1 MVAVRRSE
9 AFLAT
14 SKEAPD
20 AGTDVVALMR
30 RAGLIREFGSGLHG
44 FLPTGERVR
53 RKVTERVETAMDD
66 CGAQQVS
73 LPALQYSDVWETSGR
88 WANFEDEMFT
98 LENRD
103 GQAMCLAPSH
113 EEGVVHLLDGLVR
126 SHGDLPCLV
135 YQVTEKYRDD
145 HARNGLLRC
154 KAFTMKDAYSVHAD
168 AASLDRTYDRIRAA
182 YLDTFD
188 DLGLDVAVVAADNEV
203 MGGHASEEFVAPV
216 ADGSDDLVYCTSEGC
231 RFGRTDE
238 SAEFDEFARGG
249 DCPDCGGHLAASEGV
264 EVGHVFKLGTRYAEA
279 LEFTVDRPDG
289 NRIRPTM
296 GSYGIGVTRTLQ
308 TLLQQARERAG
319 ATGDGDSESGGDSD
333 GDGVTGCRW
342 PVTDWG
348 TVAPYRAAIVPLDYE
363 NEYRA
368 IADDLYAACGRE
380 DTLLFDDPDQSIGER
395 FAECDLLGVP
405 AVVVLGNHYSETG
418 EVEVEYADGTTEFV
432 DATAVAEAVTAAVP
446 GEGTVAVP
454 EEGTEFGGGTDC

>member
-1 MVAVRRSE
+1 VVAVRRSE

-20 AGTDVVALMR
+20 TGTDVVALMC
-30 RAGLIREFGSGLHG
+30 RAGLIREFGSGLYG

-53 RKVTERVETAMDD
+53 RKITGRVEAAMET
-66 CGAQQVS
+66 CGAQHVS
-73 LPALQYSDVWETSGR
+73 LPALQYSDVWEASGR

-126 SHGDLPCLV
+126 SHGDLPLLV
-135 YQVTEKYRDD
+135 SQVTEKYRDD

-168 AASLDRTYDRIRAA
+168 RASLDRTYERIRSA
-182 YLDTFD
+182 YLDVFD

-216 ADGSDDLVYCTSEGC
+216 DDGSGDLVYCASEDC

-238 SAEFDEFARGG
+238 SAEFDEFAHGA
-249 DCPDCGGHLAASEGV
+249 DCPDCGGHLATSEGI

-279 LEFTVDRPDG
+279 LDFTVDGPDG
-289 NRIRPTM
+289 GRLRPTM

-308 TLLQQARERAG
+308 TLLQQTRDRAG
-319 ATGDGDSESGGDSD
+319 LAGEGDSESD
-333 GDGVTGCRW
+333 GDGDDVTGCHW

-348 TVAPYRAAIVPLDYE
+348 TVAPYRVAIVPLDYE
-363 NEYRA
+363 DDHRA
-368 IADDLYAACGRE
+368 IAEELYATCGRE
-380 DTLLFDDPDQSIGER
+380 DTLLFDDPTQSIGER

-405 AVVVLGNHYSETG
+405 AVVVLGNHYTETG

-432 DATAVAEAVTAAVP
+432 DSETVPEAVAESAT
-446 GEGTVAVP
+446 GN
-454 EEGTEFGGGTDC
+454 

>member
-1 MVAVRRSE
+1 MRRSE
-9 AFLAT
+9 TFLAT

-20 AGTDVVALMR
+20 AGTETVALMR

-44 FLPTGERVR
+44 FLPSGERVR
-53 RKVTERVETAMDD
+53 RTVTERIERAMDD
-66 CGAQQVS
+66 CGAQRVS
-73 LPALQYSDVWETSGR
+73 LPALQYSDVWEQSGR

-98 LENRD
+98 LDNRH

-126 SHGDLPCLV
+126 SHDDLPLLA

-154 KAFTMKDAYSVHAD
+154 KAFTMKDAYSVHTD
-168 AASLDRTYDRIRAA
+168 RASLDRTYDRIRTA
-182 YLDTFD
+182 YLDAFD

-216 ADGSDDLVYCTSEGC
+216 AEGSDDLVYCTSEDC

-238 SAEFDEFARGG
+238 SAAFDALADGD
-249 DCPDCGGHLAASEGV
+249 DCPDCGTRLAATEGI
-264 EVGHVFKLGTRYAEA
+264 EVGHVFKLGTRYTEA
-279 LEFTVDRPDG
+279 LGLTVDGADG
-289 NRIRPTM
+289 GRIRPTM

-308 TLLQQARERAG
+308 TVLQQARDR
-319 ATGDGDSESGGDSD
+319 SDSD
-333 GDGVTGCRW
+333 GCRW
-342 PVTDWG
+342 PVTGWG
-348 TVAPYRAAIVPLDYE
+348 TVAPYRAAIVPLDYAGDH
-363 NEYRA
+363 RA
-368 IADDLYAACGRE
+368 IADELHTACGPE

-405 AVVVLGNHYSETG
+405 AVVVLGNHYTETG

-432 DATAVAEAVTAAVP
+432 DPGNAPEAIR
-446 GEGTVAVP
+446 
-454 EEGTEFGGGTDC
+454 EFEGGTSG